1 MIVFDPL
8 KMTGVWQKYSLLMIL
23 LVIAWSE
30 AKGIC
35 WWWWFSW
42 WLLEV
47 RPRIFVDDDDF
58 LGDCFKWGQEGAMS
72 APKLGTIALQTHSDP
87 IPCEIAFRTI
97 SAQSVKDIL
106 NTRFQHQET
115 GKRGK
120 MSSNPLRHLKRAL
133 SLKIEPIAALVLVW
147 WPFSGLCVPIV
158 DPKVKEDRVEALQNF
173 FQVFWSIT
181 FYHFKYADH
190 IFSTQDLTH
199 HCGHHYLHVPPTTP
213 QKHGN
218 RSKNNWYAAKFF
230 FCEFLNLV
238 NVIGQ
243 VQDFFSPNQL
253 LCLLSFGK
261 VSHTLP
267 AIYFPDL
274 LRWLLPWGRV
284 HDIRK
289 WCRLHNNKN
298 HHYHHHFP
306 DNHLLMTST
315 MGRYILAIN
324 LTRFGEWC
332 RKSLRSAPTPW
343 PWFSQRFDICTGFE
357 TQWY

>member
-58 LGDCFKWGQEGAMS
+58 LGDCFKWGQGGNVCSQTWDDCASNPFGSNPLWNCISHNIGA
-72 APKLGTIALQTHSDP
+72 K
-87 IPCEIAFRTI
+87 CKRY
-97 SAQSVKDIL
+97 L

-190 IFSTQDLTH
+190 IYSTQDLTH
-199 HCGHHYLHVPPTTP
+199 HCGYHYLHLPSNTF

-289 WCRLHNNKN
+289 WCRLLNNKN
-298 HHYHHHFP
+298 HHYHHQFR

>member
-97 SAQSVKDIL
+97 SAQNVKYIL

-181 FYHFKYADH
+181 FYHIKYADH
-190 IFSTQDLTH
+190 IYSTQDLTH
-199 HCGHHYLHVPPTTP
+199 HCGYHYLHLPSNTF

-243 VQDFFSPNQL
+243 VTFFFAPNQL
-253 LCLLSFGK
+253 LCLLIFGK

-267 AIYFPDL
+267 SKIL
-274 LRWLLPWGRV
+274 SRS
-284 HDIRK
+284 
-289 WCRLHNNKN
+289 
-298 HHYHHHFP
+298 
-306 DNHLLMTST
+306 TS
-315 MGRYILAIN
+315 
-324 LTRFGEWC
+324 LTS
-332 RKSLRSAPTPW
+332 SLGASSRHT
-343 PWFSQRFDICTGFE
+343 E
-357 TQWY
+357 VM